1 MQPWETAAMDGVS
14 NKRKSSGP
22 APADENHHDCAV
34 FEFHGAARGKPRNP
48 GIFPSVSPDQQRAFE
63 TTFHAE
69 IGAVKKWFID
79 SGWITKDAA
88 LLSLQRSATYQPDK
102 IFHVFISE
110 DYKFSR
116 ALVPAWSAQRGRMEF
131 PANRVAVGEAAV
143 AHELVHV
150 FFPNANR
157 MLAEGLAV
165 YLHQRV
171 ASNAAFPN
179 FRMDLHQLVAQLI
192 GGNQGPFNDDT
203 DLEKISIASLDRIP
217 TPDDMN
223 FRIRQQNCD
232 DPSITYALAGSFVQ
246 FLIERCEP
254 DRRRKPGQCPAFLEL
269 YQQTPL
275 VPMTRNPGAPGR
287 WQPIYGRSLAQ
298 IEADWKKLI
307 RKHLK
312 NSK

>member
-1 MQPWETAAMDGVS
+1 
-14 NKRKSSGP
+14 
-22 APADENHHDCAV
+22 
-34 FEFHGAARGKPRNP
+34 
-48 GIFPSVSPDQQRAFE
+48 
-63 TTFHAE
+63 
-69 IGAVKKWFID
+69 
-79 SGWITKDAA
+79 
-88 LLSLQRSATYQPDK
+88 
-102 IFHVFISE
+102 
-110 DYKFSR
+110 
-116 ALVPAWSAQRGRMEF
+116 
-131 PANRVAVGEAAV
+131 
-143 AHELVHV
+143 
-150 FFPNANR
+150 
-157 MLAEGLAV
+157 
-165 YLHQRV
+165 
-171 ASNAAFPN
+171 
-179 FRMDLHQLVAQLI
+179 
-192 GGNQGPFNDDT
+192 
-203 DLEKISIASLDRIP
+203 
-217 TPDDMN
+217 MN